1 MAEICG
7 LNCWQCPVK
16 EEQKLS
22 CGVRIC
28 VGLLGKMR
36 TSLEGI
42 SQKLDIIAEAGINN
56 DSEVMEEI
64 RESVAMIRK
73 SVSECPYPIEEEEE
87 TAAKVEVTNQK
98 KTNPDDE
105 DPE

>member
-7 LNCWQCPVK
+7 LNCWQCPVQ

-36 TSLEGI
+36 TSIEGI
-42 SQKLDIIAEAGINN
+42 NQKLDVIVEAGISNG
-56 DSEVMEEI
+56 SEVMEEI

-73 SVSECPYPIEEEEE
+73 SVSECPYPIEEEE
-87 TAAKVEVTNQK
+87 TTVKVKVANQK

>member
-7 LNCWQCPVK
+7 LNCWQCPVE

-36 TSLEGI
+36 TSLDGI
-42 SQKLDIIAEAGINN
+42 NQKLNAIAEAGSK
-56 DSEVMEEI
+56 DSIEAMEEI
-64 RESVAMIRK
+64 RESVAIIRK
-73 SVSECPYPIEEEEE
+73 SVSESPCPIAEEE
-87 TAAKVEVTNQK
+87 VVNQE
-98 KTNPDDE
+98 KTDPDAE